1 METQEL
7 NTSVELE
14 QLRSNFEALKEEFG
28 KQRIIND
35 ELMKNVLKGKVG
47 WLDKEERIEYAAAAV
62 AILLCPS
69 FHLAFDASWW
79 FVGATAV
86 MMAVCAFFNWKIH
99 RNVKER
105 KVDSQDIL
113 TVAQN
118 VKKLKKDYFT
128 WLKIGIPAVILW
140 LAWLVMEVISK
151 TDNVKYSIGLLIG
164 VGVGALVGGAI
175 GFSLS
180 RKAMRTCDDIISQIE
195 Q

>member
-7 NTSVELE
+7 NTSMELE
-14 QLRSNFEALKEEFG
+14 QLRSDFEALKEEFG
-28 KQRIIND
+28 KQRIVND
-35 ELMKNVLKGKVG
+35 ELMKSVLKGKVG
-47 WLDKEERIEYAAAAV
+47 WLDKEERIEYFAAAA

-69 FHLAFDASWW
+69 FHFAFNASWW

-86 MMAVCAFFNWKIH
+86 LMAVCAFFNWKIH
-99 RNVKER
+99 RNVKMH
-105 KVDSQDIL
+105 KIDSLDLL
-113 TVAQN
+113 TFAQN

-128 WLKIGIPAVILW
+128 WIKIGIPVIILW
-140 LAWLVMEVISK
+140 FAWLVMEVISK
-151 TDNVKYSIGLLIG
+151 TDNVKYSVGMLIAAGIGGLI
-164 VGVGALVGGAI
+164 GGAI